1 MRKLGKKISSIILAS
16 LVLTLGLSGCQAKSN
31 QTINDKNK
39 ETLVISTHEFVE
51 DTFRKNV
58 FTPFEKKY
66 NVKIVLELG
75 NNINRLDKIRE
86 KKNKADII
94 ILTDYFAMQGIEEG
108 LFEKID
114 RKNIPNIENLYDIAK
129 EPLGKDYGPAHTIAS
144 YGLIYNP
151 DKIKEPITSWS
162 DLWKPELKGKIGL
175 NDIKNAGGPFL
186 LLIAAEQAGVDI
198 KKDEDKA
205 FEKMKEL
212 SKNVLK
218 FHEKASESINTFSMG
233 ETVVMD
239 SYSFE
244 AQSVKDN
251 VSQAIRIDPKEGSY
265 ALMET
270 VNVVK
275 GTKNKELA
283 EKFIDWILSEEVQKA
298 QALDKVDSPTNKNVK
313 LTPKESEDVIY
324 GKDSIKK
331 FKTVDWEYVNKSMK
345 RWTERWDKEINP
357 KGIK

>member
-16 LVLTLGLSGCQAKSN
+16 LVLTLGLSGCQAKSK

-39 ETLVISTHEFVE
+39 ETLVISTHDLVE
-51 DTFRKNV
+51 GMFRKNV
-58 FTPFEKKY
+58 FDPFEKKY

-75 NNINRLDKIRE
+75 NNYNRFNKLRE
-86 KKNKADII
+86 GENKPDLI
-94 ILTDYFAMQGIEEG
+94 ILTDHFAMEGIEDG

-129 EPLGKDYGPAHTIAS
+129 EPLGKDYGPSHTIAS

-151 DKIKEPITSWS
+151 NEIKEPITSWG
-162 DLWKPELKGKIGL
+162 DLWRPEFKGKIGL
-175 NDIKNAGGPFL
+175 SNINLAGGIFP

-212 SKNVLK
+212 SENVETFYNKN
-218 FHEKASESINTFSMG
+218 SEIEGSFTQNKVTITDG
-233 ETVVMD
+233 
-239 SYSFE
+239 YSFFLDTMKQSIPE
-244 AQSVKDN
+244 AKW
-251 VSQAIRIDPKEGSY
+251 IDPKEGSY
-265 ALMET
+265 AVMET
-270 VNVVK
+270 INIVK

-283 EKFIDWILSEEVQKA
+283 EKFINWILSEEVQKA

-313 LTPKESEDVIY
+313 LESTETEGVVY
-324 GKDSIKK
+324 GEENIKK
-331 FKTVDWEYVNKSMK
+331 LRTVDWKYINKSKK
-345 RWTERWDKEINP
+345 RWTERWNKEINP
-357 KGIK
+357 KGI